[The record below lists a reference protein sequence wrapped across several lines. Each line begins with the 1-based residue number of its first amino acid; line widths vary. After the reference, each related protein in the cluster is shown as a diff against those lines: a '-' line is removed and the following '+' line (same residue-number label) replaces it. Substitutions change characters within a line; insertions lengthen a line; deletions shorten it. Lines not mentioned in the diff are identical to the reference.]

1 MTCPGQQD
9 KEAEVEPG
17 AGFQNPSSEPPGRTC
32 SLAFLPHGFF
42 AFWLQRSLDPTP
54 QGVRDLM
61 CNQTWS
67 LPLPHL
73 FLFLLG
79 IMNSWMQV
87 CMGEKVREKIQEEP
101 ELPRPLRKT
110 SCWTWAGPLNA
121 LIKNWGSLFCLTLF
135 KA

>member
-17 AGFQNPSSEPPGRTC
+17 AGFQNPSSEPQGR
-32 SLAFLPHGFF
+32 FLPHGFF
-42 AFWLQRSLDPTP
+42 SLYFGFKDPWTLPPTP
-54 QGVRDLM
+54 QGVRDLI

-87 CMGEKVREKIQEEP
+87 RMGEKVREKIQQES
-101 ELPRPLRKT
+101 ELTFPLPPGKP
-110 SCWTWAGPLNA
+110 AVGHGLAP
-121 LIKNWGSLFCLTLF
+121 
-135 KA
+135 